1 MSTKMKPTAPSNATM
16 AAAVVSD
23 EMIKKAWA
31 IDLGV
36 ETYIYMALGAAYCAS
51 YIPSAYGLV
60 IMGPS
65 RAALSWYLIYDAIM
79 RFLDIDKKPKSESGI
94 WNITNWA
101 LYSLRRAIVENYIL
115 GLNVGTTSIP
125 ILSFVLNLIPYAL
138 SYVNL
143 FVL

>member
-1 MSTKMKPTAPSNATM
+1 MKKNPTAPSNATE

-60 IMGPS
+60 IMGPA
-65 RAALSWYLIYDAIM
+65 RAALSWYLIYDAVM
-79 RFLDIDKKPKSESGI
+79 RFIEIDKKP
-94 WNITNWA
+94 
-101 LYSLRRAIVENYIL
+101 
-115 GLNVGTTSIP
+115 
-125 ILSFVLNLIPYAL
+125 
-138 SYVNL
+138 
-143 FVL
+143 

>member
-1 MSTKMKPTAPSNATM
+1 MSMITDPIAPSNETM
-16 AAAVVSD
+16 AEAVVSD

-51 YIPSAYGLV
+51 FMPSVTGLL

-65 RAALSWYLIYDAIM
+65 RAALMWYLVYDAVM
-79 RFLDIDKKPKSESGI
+79 RFLEIDKKPESESGI

-101 LYSLRRAIVENYIL
+101 LYSLRRVVVEYFLIT
-115 GLNVGTTSIP
+115 LNAGT
-125 ILSFVLNLIPYAL
+125 
-138 SYVNL
+138 
-143 FVL
+143 

>member
-1 MSTKMKPTAPSNATM
+1 MSTKMKPTAPSNATE

-51 YIPSAYGLV
+51 FLPSATGLL

-65 RAALSWYLIYDAIM
+65 RAVLSFYLIYDAIV

-101 LYSLRRAIVENYIL
+101 LYSLRRVIVEYFLIY
-115 GLNVGTTSIP
+115 LNSGT
-125 ILSFVLNLIPYAL
+125 
-138 SYVNL
+138 
-143 FVL
+143 